1 MNDYDVNMELAV
13 ESVKEGE
20 NIASAA
26 TKFGV
31 GYWVLRNKCLK
42 QAWYTDRKKNRSTPN
57 NTVKRRR
64 QARKMFRDGVDM
76 KTIAGKLDVHER
88 TIYSYVEDIKK
99 RKSELNRVLPAP
111 KRSFLSRMFG
121 WMRLWNQ

>member
-20 NIASAA
+20 TIASAA

-42 QAWYTDRKKNRSTPN
+42 QDWYVIRKQNRSTPS
-57 NTVKRRR
+57 NTVRRRR
-64 QARKMFRDGVDM
+64 QARKMFRDGLDM

-99 RKSELNRVLPAP
+99 RKTVLTCVPPAP

-121 WMRLWNQ
+121 WMWR